1 MHTISSP
8 INKVVFLL
16 TAQFYG
22 IQAQKD
28 FCLGIKELSFSE
40 ELERRGR
47 DGTSII
53 RKSKGLHEELWH
65 SNKV

>member
-40 ELERRGR
+40 ELERIRQGWNQYYQKIEGSTGR
-47 DGTSII
+47 IMAF
-53 RKSKGLHEELWH
+53 K
-65 SNKV
+65 